1 MTLRRQITYVV
12 LTKVEYV
19 VTMFSI
25 SILYILPQIIHFF
38 LADFECA
45 MPINCKKKIFVFLES
60 FVLCD
65 SLFLKTTKTLQEL
78 CAGFSSNRN
87 KMSDQ

>member
-1 MTLRRQITYVV
+1 M
-12 LTKVEYV
+12 TKVEYV

-38 LADFECA
+38 FLADLECA
-45 MPINCKKKIFVFLES
+45 MPINYKKKIFVFLES

-65 SLFLKTTKTLQEL
+65 SLFLKTTETLQEP
-78 CAGFSSNRN
+78 CAGFSSNRS